1 LKVKLISMLA
11 LVLLFLAT
19 ASAHET
25 ILRPISGWA
34 EIGDTVSLPI
44 GSGHNTSSTELPEG
58 FAYVK
63 IMSQAGTV
71 QNHTLS
77 EKTPTYGFWKFY
89 DFDVDEP
96 GLYII
101 DLYHTEGSWT
111 HFITNPPATGY
122 WEHKSVDEINW
133 TMLDKTG
140 WAKDWYVERSYPKHC
155 YAKAFVAAPG
165 ANFAP
170 ASQPVG
176 QTLEIV
182 PLSNITTVGDG
193 EFEFQ
198 LLYLGKPFDN
208 ITITAERIG
217 NDTKLEAKTDKDGKV
232 KLNLLDPTETTE
244 WLIRADTGMDPR
256 VVETKDLPRG
266 SDSKEKS
273 YVGPVYRTAL
283 TLRNDYVKTV
293 E

>member
-1 LKVKLISMLA
+1 MKVKLISMLA

-256 VVETKDLPRG
+256 VVEAKDLPRG

>member
-1 LKVKLISMLA
+1 MKVKLISMVA

-170 ASQPVG
+170 ASQPIG

-198 LLYLGKPFDN
+198 LLYLGKSFDN

-256 VVETKDLPRG
+256 VVEAKDLPRG

>member
-1 LKVKLISMLA
+1 MVA

-165 ANFAP
+165 ANYAP
-170 ASQPVG
+170 ASQPIG

-256 VVETKDLPRG
+256 VVEAKDLPRG

>member
-1 LKVKLISMLA
+1 MKVKLISMLA

-25 ILRPISGWA
+25 IMRPISGWA

-170 ASQPVG
+170 ASQPIG

-256 VVETKDLPRG
+256 VVEAKDLPRG

>member
-1 LKVKLISMLA
+1 MVA

>member
-1 LKVKLISMLA
+1 MKVKLISMLA

-89 DFDVDEP
+89 DFDVDGP

-170 ASQPVG
+170 ASQPIG

-256 VVETKDLPRG
+256 VVEAKDLPRG

>member
-1 LKVKLISMLA
+1 LKVKLISMVA

>member
-1 LKVKLISMLA
+1 MKVKLISMLA

-170 ASQPVG
+170 ASQPIG

-256 VVETKDLPRG
+256 VVEAKDLPRG

-273 YVGPVYRTAL
+273 YVGPVYRMAL

>member
-1 LKVKLISMLA
+1 MLA

-133 TMLDKTG
+133 TMLDKTS

-165 ANFAP
+165 ANYAP

-256 VVETKDLPRG
+256 VVEAKDLPRG

>member
-1 LKVKLISMLA
+1 MKVKLISMLA

-170 ASQPVG
+170 ASQPIG

-256 VVETKDLPRG
+256 VVEAKDLPRG
-266 SDSKEKS
+266 SDSMEKS

>member
-1 LKVKLISMLA
+1 MKVKLISMLA

-170 ASQPVG
+170 ASQPIG

-256 VVETKDLPRG
+256 VVEAKDLPRG

>member
-1 LKVKLISMLA
+1 MVA

-165 ANFAP
+165 ANYAP
-170 ASQPVG
+170 ASQPIG

-198 LLYLGKPFDN
+198 LLYLGKPS
-208 ITITAERIG
+208 
-217 NDTKLEAKTDKDGKV
+217 
-232 KLNLLDPTETTE
+232 TTS
-244 WLIRADTGMDPR
+244 P
-256 VVETKDLPRG
+256 
-266 SDSKEKS
+266 
-273 YVGPVYRTAL
+273 
-283 TLRNDYVKTV
+283 
-293 E
+293 

>member
-1 LKVKLISMLA
+1 
-11 LVLLFLAT
+11 
-19 ASAHET
+19 
-25 ILRPISGWA
+25 
-34 EIGDTVSLPI
+34 
-44 GSGHNTSSTELPEG
+44 
-58 FAYVK
+58 
-63 IMSQAGTV
+63 
-71 QNHTLS
+71 
-77 EKTPTYGFWKFY
+77 
-89 DFDVDEP
+89 VDEP

-133 TMLDKTG
+133 TALDKTG

-193 EFEFQ
+193 ELEFQ

-256 VVETKDLPRG
+256 VVEAKDLPRG